1 MKWVNNFSKY
11 VFYFFFA
18 SLIFSITLSQGL
30 AIVLIFLWIIK
41 WISTRRF
48 VKSPLDLPVIIYLL
62 IRAIS
67 CFTSVDVM
75 TSLAALRSGV
85 FFSLIYFAITNLND
99 FEKKEIVLYRYI
111 SILIYAGAIASLYGA
126 GFVLIHG
133 LTVQA
138 QSISGGITRFAEY
151 TMIVFCLSFSLARN
165 RNIFPK
171 RYIAF
176 LVLGITGV
184 GLILAQERAQWLGVI
199 PVLLVIGLKK
209 ERSILV
215 CFAIVFGVMISFIRT
230 IRHRIMTLLRPLHHT
245 TGRLTIWKGAKS
257 LILKKPLLGFGP
269 RTYSTVSPFLKDK
282 GSWHSDYLQIYMESG
297 ILGLASYF
305 YLSILLFKQCIF
317 VCRSRSWKDFG
328 FAFLFTL
335 IAMYVVSFFSGH
347 TQEPIINPLF
357 FSFIGFISLL
367 SKGKEQLKHL
377 IS

>member
-1 MKWVNNFSKY
+1 
-11 VFYFFFA
+11 
-18 SLIFSITLSQGL
+18 
-30 AIVLIFLWIIK
+30 
-41 WISTRRF
+41 
-48 VKSPLDLPVIIYLL
+48 
-62 IRAIS
+62 
-67 CFTSVDVM
+67 M
-75 TSLAALRSGV
+75 TSLAGLRSGV

-126 GFVLIHG
+126 GYALIHG
-133 LTVQA
+133 LTVKA

-199 PVLLVIGLKK
+199 PVLLMIGLRK

-215 CFAIVFGVMISFIRT
+215 CFAIVFGVMISFFRT
-230 IRHRIMTLLRPLHHT
+230 IRYRIMTLLKPLHYT
-245 TGRLTIWKGAKS
+245 TGRLMIWRGAKS
-257 LILKKPLLGFGP
+257 LILKKPLLGYGP
-269 RTYSTVSPFLKDK
+269 RTYSIVSPFLKDR

-297 ILGLASYF
+297 ILGLASYV
-305 YLSILLFKQCIF
+305 YLTILLFKQCIF

-347 TQEPIINPLF
+347 TQEPVINPLF

-367 SKGKEQLKHL
+367 SRANGEEKREQHADN
-377 IS
+377 

>member
-1 MKWVNNFSKY
+1 
-11 VFYFFFA
+11 
-18 SLIFSITLSQGL
+18 
-30 AIVLIFLWIIK
+30 
-41 WISTRRF
+41 
-48 VKSPLDLPVIIYLL
+48 
-62 IRAIS
+62 
-67 CFTSVDVM
+67 M
-75 TSLAALRSGV
+75 TSLAGLRSGV

-126 GFVLIHG
+126 GYALTHG
-133 LTVQA
+133 LTVKA

-199 PVLLVIGLKK
+199 PVLLTIGMRRERIILTYIVVVSGVIILSLK
-209 ERSILV
+209 
-215 CFAIVFGVMISFIRT
+215 T
-230 IRHRIMTLLRPLHHT
+230 IRNRAITFLKPLHYT
-245 TGRLTIWKGAKS
+245 TGRLTIWRGAKS
-257 LILKKPLLGFGP
+257 LILKRPLLGFGP
-269 RTYSTVSPFLKDK
+269 RTYSIVSPFLKDR

-297 ILGLASYF
+297 ILGLVSYM
-305 YLSILLFKQCIF
+305 YLSFMVFRHCIG
-317 VCRSRSWKDFG
+317 VCRSNSTKDFG

-367 SKGKEQLKHL
+367 SRANSEEKREQHADN
-377 IS
+377 